1 MHASP
6 KGFSWCS
13 SSIPSLVVDK
23 WKSMGEKKKVGGMDS
38 LVSVAVQRFSHQ
50 PTLSLK
56 TTVKLQTV
64 SFLLTSLVAACFS
77 YCSAKSWTNCPIS
90 SGGHFS
96 LQLFSLLYNLKGAQ
110 NRIMVSEGVSWHFLA
125 TSYIP
130 RRRNVQILDTVLCLI
145 YDILVEE
152 GEKFQ
157 RCPCS
162 FLKHNI
168 S

>member
-1 MHASP
+1 
-6 KGFSWCS
+6 
-13 SSIPSLVVDK
+13 
-23 WKSMGEKKKVGGMDS
+23 MDS

-64 SFLLTSLVAACFS
+64 SFLLTSLVAACSS

-96 LQLFSLLYNLKGAQ
+96 LQFFSLLYNLKGAQ

-125 TSYIP
+125 TFYIP
-130 RRRNVQILDTVLCLI
+130 RRNVQILDTVLCLI

-168 S
+168 SQSPFQSCGIDQLCVSQVFILGSSI